1 MSIVLYQY
9 TIDDAIRDGALI
21 DVSKTAVKMGVLM
34 PVALTE
40 AVWQQY
46 VEVSDYLDA
55 AEERLTPENRL
66 WDLLWMYRLA
76 AMKDP
81 KEDCLEFETLVKIQP
96 GQSSCVILKA
106 VISPSDTAIPVITIM
121 TPDENLIPCF
131 EKVKKSADAKRNK
144 GAIWNKT

>member
-9 TIDDAIRDGALI
+9 TLSDAIRDGALI
-21 DVSKTAVKMGVLM
+21 DVSKTAVRMGVLM
-34 PVALTE
+34 PVVLTE

-46 VEVSDYLDA
+46 VEVSDFLGD

-66 WDLLWMYRLA
+66 WDLLGMYRLA

-81 KEDCLEFETLVKIQP
+81 KEDRLEFETLVKTQP
-96 GQSSCVILKA
+96 GQSSCVVLKA
-106 VISPSDTAIPVITIM
+106 VISPSETAIPIITIM

-131 EKVKKSADAKRNK
+131 EKVKKNADAKQQK